1 MTRYSVTRSKRKTA
15 AIYVHDD
22 GSIEVRCPK
31 NFPASEIERFVAEN
45 TGSLEKKAAQKI
57 DAARKKES
65 FCVKPGDKLLFLG
78 KEYPLET
85 VAQRKAGF
93 DGERFFVPE
102 AVPAGDMKKMIIK
115 IYKTLAEKT
124 LTEKS
129 AVYAQKMQ
137 LAPLKVRINAAK
149 TRWGSCSGKNSIN
162 FSWRLIMAG
171 ERCVDYVVVHEL
183 AHIAEHNHSPRFWAV
198 VGRFIPDYKAQHKS
212 LRALQKKLSGENWD

>member
-1 MTRYSVTRSKRKTA
+1 MTAYSITRSKRKTA

-31 NFPASEIERFVAEN
+31 NFPAGEIEKFVAQN
-45 TGSLEKKAAQKI
+45 MGSLEKKAAQKK
-57 DAARKKES
+57 DAARRKES

-78 KEYPLET
+78 SEYPLEA

-93 DGERFFVPE
+93 DGERFFVPTE
-102 AVPAGDMKKMIIK
+102 IPAGDIKGLIVK
-115 IYKTLAEKT
+115 IYKNLAEKT
-124 LTEKS
+124 LAEKS

-162 FSWRLIMAG
+162 FSWRLILAND
-171 ERCVDYVVVHEL
+171 RCVDYVVVHEL
-183 AHIAEHNHSPRFWAV
+183 AHIAEHNHSDRFWAL
-198 VGRFIPDYKAQHKS
+198 VGKHIPDYKEQHKS
-212 LRALQKKLSGENWD
+212 LRALQTKLSSENWD